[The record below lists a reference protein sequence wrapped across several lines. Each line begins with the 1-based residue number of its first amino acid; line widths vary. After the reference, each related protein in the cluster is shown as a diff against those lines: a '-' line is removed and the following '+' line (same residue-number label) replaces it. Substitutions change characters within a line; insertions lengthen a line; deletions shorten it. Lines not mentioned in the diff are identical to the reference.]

1 MTVARGIDARL
12 PPTRCAASRRQ
23 PTRQSISQDDSLA
36 ARALGSLGLTSPEI
50 GTKKRPPPNDEGRPE
65 GRPSRSRSAGL
76 QGFCK
81 SSALVGR
88 NSGGGIRTRDLRVMS
103 RLDRGAVRHI
113 WLSEATSHVQ
123 QIPPDLLRLVPDQP
137 GEEYDE
143 CTDAAARL
151 LHPQGR
157 LVSPMA
163 YGAGGYP
170 SERTRPAP
178 TPRPWIRAWRR
189 RTGVAIDGPRRACR
203 ADVHACEVSCG
214 SSATARPAEHST
226 RRLMSGGPALS
237 RHRSPG
243 PGRRSTP
250 PGASLLPQRS

>member
-1 MTVARGIDARL
+1 MTRRPYSTRGA
-12 PPTRCAASRRQ
+12 
-23 PTRQSISQDDSLA
+23 
-36 ARALGSLGLTSPEI
+36 SPEHRR
-50 GTKKRPPPNDEGRPE
+50 GLREERAFLDRTPPRPDDRFH
-65 GRPSRSRSAGL
+65 RRRSPRIPGD
-76 QGFCK
+76 FFD
-81 SSALVGR
+81 
-88 NSGGGIRTRDLRVMS
+88 SGGGIRTRDLRVMS
-103 RLDRGAVRHI
+103 RLDGGAVRHI
-113 WLSEATSHVQ
+113 WLSEATSRPADPARFA
-123 QIPPDLLRLVPDQP
+123 QIGTGLIPDQP

-178 TPRPWIRAWRR
+178 TPRPWIRAWRG

-243 PGRRSTP
+243 PGR
-250 PGASLLPQRS
+250 